1 MKFEQKSFAGDSFRP
16 LPDFRIN
23 PDLNMLCL
31 LSAWGP
37 GDRNVEIL
45 DFLFQNYESFSSDE
59 EKTRAYSKLESLS
72 EEENMVRNLLLAC
85 NEWIFKELNEEK
97 AGHFAY
103 ELFFA
108 SFMKGKLTFAQV
120 GQPFLYLDRPV
131 LSLQSLGSALDFSA
145 LLAQKG
151 KRLAPLPSALIG
163 LYPDTHFSVFSLPL
177 QPEDRLLF
185 ISRDFIP
192 LELLQVPREE
202 RNLGNFLKL
211 LTSENEQSPC
221 WLGQLSL

>member
-1 MKFEQKSFAGDSFRP
+1 MKFEQKSFAGNSFRP
-16 LPDFRIN
+16 LPECQIN
-23 PDLNMLCL
+23 KDINMFCL
-31 LSAWGP
+31 LSSWGP
-37 GDRNVEIL
+37 RDQNVKVL
-45 DFLFQNYESFSSDE
+45 DFLFQNYESFFSDE
-59 EKTRAYSKLESLS
+59 EKTRAYSKMESLS
-72 EEENMVRNLLLAC
+72 KEENMVRNLLLAC

-97 AGHFAY
+97 TGNFAY

-108 SFMKGKLTFAQV
+108 CFAKGKLTFAQV
-120 GQPFLYLDRPV
+120 GQPFLYLDRPD
-131 LSLQSLGSALDFSA
+131 LSLQPLGSALDFSA
-145 LLAQKG
+145 LFAQKG

-192 LELLQVPREE
+192 LELLQIPREE
-202 RNLGNFLKL
+202 RNLENFLKL

-221 WLGQLSL
+221 WLGQLSV